1 MAQFHSFL
9 FKETLS
15 FHYVDIHRDKER
27 YPEVGDP
34 EFEDYRYRPRP
45 WPSETPY
52 PSHEVW
58 HYFMHPEDC
67 GTSTD
72 LKEMLP
78 TRFKG
83 PIAPR
88 SRAFGVHI
96 EERYSALAIFIPA
109 SFMFLL
115 TLGATLWFIPP
126 WLKEHPD
133 DLQNA
138 TVPITVAF
146 TVGGFFIQLG
156 VSLLIFRWTNV

>member
-9 FKETLS
+9 FKETLC
-15 FHYVDIHRDKER
+15 FHYVDIHSDKER

-34 EFEDYRYRPRP
+34 EFEDYYYRPRP
-45 WPSETPY
+45 WPSETPF

-83 PIAPR
+83 PIVSR

-109 SFMFLL
+109 ALMFLL

-138 TVPITVAF
+138 TVPIMVAF
-146 TVGGFFIQLG
+146 TVGGFFIQLV

>member
-1 MAQFHSFL
+1 M
-9 FKETLS
+9 
-15 FHYVDIHRDKER
+15 
-27 YPEVGDP
+27 GDP

-45 WPSETPY
+45 WPSETSY

-67 GTSTD
+67 GTSTE

-83 PIAPR
+83 PIPSR

-96 EERYSALAIFIPA
+96 EERYSALAIFIPS

-115 TLGATLWFIPP
+115 TLGATLWFIPH

-138 TVPITVAF
+138 TVPITAAF
-146 TVGGFFIQLG
+146 TVGAFFIQLS
-156 VSLLIFRWTNV
+156 VSLLIFRWTNI